1 MKKVA
6 IIGCG
11 ASGLV
16 CAIVCAKAGL
26 KVDIYEKNDKCAKKI
41 LISGNG
47 KCNITNKNLYKEA
60 YFGDNLEVVD
70 EVLKRFDYKAQEKF
84 FKSLGILFEDFD
96 DGRVFPTSFEAKTV
110 AFVLENYAKNLGVNI
125 FKNKHITSI
134 KDFIIEEKK
143 YDVVVLA
150 SGSKAA
156 NHLGSNESGYKLA
169 KSFYHDIKPL
179 YPSLV
184 QLVSSSKLPKI
195 MSGVKLNADITLFIN
210 GAKEQTINGDLLFSD
225 YGLSG
230 LGVLD
235 ISFYA
240 SKALSEYAYME
251 VVCDL
256 LPKFP
261 AKDLASHL
269 QNISKKLDILHSL
282 HTVVP
287 LKVAKTILKEL
298 QIEPSLREISI
309 KEAKKIAHT
318 LKNLKFEITDTK
330 GFRYAEVCG
339 GGVDTS
345 QINPKTFESKKQ
357 KNLYIIGEV
366 LDVVGKRGGYNFAF
380 AWGSGYLA
388 GCDIIAKNK

>member
-1 MKKVA
+1 MKQVA

-16 CAIVCAKAGL
+16 CAIVCAKVGL

-41 LISGNG
+41 LVSGNG
-47 KCNITNKNLYKEA
+47 KCNITNKNLSKEA
-60 YFGDNLEVVD
+60 YFGDDLEVVE
-70 EVLKRFDYKAQEKF
+70 EVLKRFDYKSQEKF
-84 FKSLGILFEDFD
+84 FKSLGILFEDLD
-96 DGRVFPTSFEAKTV
+96 DGRVFPASFEAKTV
-110 AFVLENYAKNLGVNI
+110 AFVLESYAKHLGVNI
-125 FKNKHITSI
+125 FKNRHITSI

-143 YDVVVLA
+143 YDVVVL
-150 SGSKAA
+150 STGSQAA
-156 NHLGSNESGYKLA
+156 NHLGSDVSGYALA
-169 KSFYHDIKPL
+169 KSFNHNIKPL

-184 QLVSSSKLPKI
+184 QLITSSNLPHR
-195 MSGVKLNADITLFIN
+195 MSGVKLNADITLLIN
-210 GAKEQTINGDLLFSD
+210 GVKEQTINGDLLFSD

-230 LGVLD
+230 LGILD

-240 SKALSEYAYME
+240 SKALSEYAYVE

-261 AKDLASHL
+261 AKNLASHL
-269 QNISKKLDILHSL
+269 QKVSKELDILHSL

-287 LKVAKTILKEL
+287 LKVAKAILKEL
-298 QIEPSLREISI
+298 QIKPSLKEISI
-309 KEAKKIAHT
+309 KEAKKIAHSI
-318 LKNLKFEITDTK
+318 KNLKFEITDTK

-345 QINPKTFESKKQ
+345 QINPKTFESNKQ
-357 KNLYIIGEV
+357 KNLYIIGEI
-366 LDVVGKRGGYNFAF
+366 LDIVGKRGGYNFAF

-388 GCDIIAKNK
+388 GCDIISKRK